1 MYKMMMLLIFSILTQ
16 LSYERMN
23 WWTRHMIASTACWRL
38 SLGEVSVTS
47 FFPSDYRVWTS
58 TVRSQE
64 HHH

>member
-38 SLGEVSVTS
+38 SL
-47 FFPSDYRVWTS
+47 R
-58 TVRSQE
+58 
-64 HHH
+64 